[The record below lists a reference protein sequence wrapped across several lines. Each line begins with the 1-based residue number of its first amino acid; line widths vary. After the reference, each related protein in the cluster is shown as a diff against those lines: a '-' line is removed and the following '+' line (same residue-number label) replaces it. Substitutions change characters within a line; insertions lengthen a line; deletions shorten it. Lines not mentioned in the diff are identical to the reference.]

1 MCNTSTPGLHYM
13 TKMIS
18 ARPASALRLEVA
30 FCVIPK
36 LVVNYFSARGY
47 GEKPEES
54 EGANRVKDSVD
65 KLCYQNST
73 PHFVQSWQQ
82 SVVSYS
88 ASVNSE
94 IMSICPCFVFY
105 SPTIIQ
111 YRESN
116 KFMFPFPCFLKLIMG
131 ESKQRDCVS
140 KTRNMILPQ
149 FQICV

>member
-47 GEKPEES
+47 GEKPENTS
-54 EGANRVKDSVD
+54 YQV
-65 KLCYQNST
+65 LCYQNST

-94 IMSICPCFVFY
+94 IMSSCPCFVFY

-140 KTRNMILPQ
+140 KTRNMILAQ